1 METKLLRRANE
12 HSFSSFPSVEYM
24 RPLIDAH
31 LDLAWSA
38 MFFNRN
44 LLHSVSDIR
53 QSETGMTDE
62 LARGRNT
69 VSLPELR
76 CANVA
81 VCIATLLARSGP
93 DKLKR
98 VPSKRVDLDYAE
110 QRIAYGHAQGQLA
123 YYRQLEREGHLRILK
138 TRADLTTHWEAWQK
152 NSAATP
158 LGIILGMEGA
168 DPILGPEQVEAW
180 WNDGLRSVGP
190 VHYGRSQYGCGTST
204 DGPLSDAGVRL
215 LKEFQRVGMI
225 LDVTHL
231 SDKSFAHAMEV
242 YEGPMIASH
251 HNCRAIIPAERQL
264 TDEQIKVLIQRDAVI
279 GTAFDAW
286 MLYPGWKRGETDPQ
300 VVTIEAAADHIDHI
314 CQLAGNTHH
323 CAIGTDLD
331 GGFGTEQ
338 TPGDLNTI
346 TDVHKLESIL
356 ASRGYSAADVD
367 GIFFGN
373 WLRLLTHTLP

>member
-1 METKLLRRANE
+1 
-12 HSFSSFPSVEYM
+12 M

-38 MFFNRN
+38 MFFNRD
-44 LLHSVSDIR
+44 LLQNVAEIR
-53 QSETGMTDE
+53 TSEAGMTDE

-69 VSLPELR
+69 VSFPELR

-93 DKLKR
+93 DKLGR

-110 QRIAYGHAQGQLA
+110 QRIAYAHAQGQLA
-123 YYRQLEREGHLRILK
+123 YYRQLEREGVLRIIK
-138 TRADLTTHWEAWQK
+138 TRSDLKAHWEAWQK
-152 NSAATP
+152 NSAKTP

-168 DPILGPEQVEAW
+168 DPILQPDHVQTWFDE
-180 WNDGLRSVGP
+180 GLRAVGP
-190 VHYGRSQYGCGTST
+190 VHYGRSQYACGTAT
-204 DGPLSDAGVRL
+204 EGPLSERGVRL
-215 LKEFQRVGMI
+215 LKEFQRTGMI

-231 SDKSFAHAMEV
+231 SDQSFDHAMKV
-242 YEGPMIASH
+242 YQGPMIASH
-251 HNCRAIIPAERQL
+251 HNCRALVPAQRQL
-264 TDEQIKVLIQRDAVI
+264 TDEQIKILIQRDAVI

-286 MLYPGWKRGETDPQ
+286 MLYPGWKRGVTDPKL
-300 VVTIEAAADHIDHI
+300 VKIEDAANHIDHI
-314 CQLAGNTHH
+314 CQLAGSARH
-323 CAIGTDLD
+323 CAIGSDLD

-346 TDVHKLESIL
+346 TDLHKLESIL
-356 ASRGYSAADVD
+356 ASRGYSPVDID

-373 WLRLLTHTLP
+373 WLRLFMASFPA

>member
-1 METKLLRRANE
+1 
-12 HSFSSFPSVEYM
+12 M

-44 LLHSVSDIR
+44 LLQTISNIR
-53 QSETGMTDE
+53 AAEVGMADE
-62 LARGRNT
+62 LSRGRNT
-69 VSLPELR
+69 VSFPELR
-76 CANVA
+76 RANVP

-93 DKLKR
+93 DKLKQ
-98 VPSKRVDLDYAE
+98 VPFKRVDLDYAD
-110 QRIAYGHAQGQLA
+110 QRIAYAHAQGQLA
-123 YYRQLEREGHLRILK
+123 YYRLLENEGHLRILK
-138 TRADLTTHWEAWQK
+138 SRSDLTAHWETWQK
-152 NSAATP
+152 HPTTTP

-168 DPILGPEQVEAW
+168 DPILRPEQVEAW
-180 WNDGLRSVGP
+180 WGEGLRAVGP
-190 VHYGRSQYGCGTST
+190 VHYGRSQYAHGTAT
-204 DGPLSDAGVRL
+204 DGPLSDAGIHL

-231 SDKSFAHAMEV
+231 SDTSFYHAMEV
-242 YEGPMIASH
+242 HSGPTIASH
-251 HNCRAIIPAERQL
+251 HNCRALVPGDRQL
-264 TDEQIKVLIQRDAVI
+264 TDEQIKILIQRDAVI

-286 MLYPGWKRGETDPQ
+286 MLYPDWKRGETNPQ
-300 VVTIEAAADHIDHI
+300 LLKIEAAADHLDHI
-314 CQLAGNTHH
+314 CQLAGTARH

-346 TDVHKLESIL
+346 ADVHKLEGIL
-356 ASRGYSAADVD
+356 AARGYGPGDID

-373 WLRLLTHTLP
+373 WLRFFTQALPA